1 MEVETPK
8 TWIAIPADSDFS
20 YHNIPFGVFSTAC
33 NKADA
38 RPATRVGDFL
48 IDLRE
53 AERHGLLNGELFSKL
68 TEKVF

>member
-1 MEVETPK
+1 MDAETPK

-38 RPATRVGDFL
+38 RPATRVGKHSSSL
-48 IDLRE
+48 
-53 AERHGLLNGELFSKL
+53 SKKL
-68 TEKVF
+68 KFN